1 MIGELQKWAEAH
13 GAIVHRFGRFPHR
26 NGVLGRIST
35 PEEIEFLQQPD
46 ATSDRFESAARIFSK
61 TDVLQQFGWMSADR
75 TLSGVCGLAFA
86 VELNERAYQN
96 RVLVR

>member
-46 ATSDRFESAARIFSK
+46 ATSDR
-61 TDVLQQFGWMSADR
+61 
-75 TLSGVCGLAFA
+75 
-86 VELNERAYQN
+86 
-96 RVLVR
+96 